1 MEKKSSIFQLNACLQ
16 LQASPSITQP
26 EVWSLMK
33 YFPNSDTFKLSIM
46 NGIVLIGPISFSSVS
61 TLSDLIP
68 GLVSVKSYGG
78 TIDHHCRKLLLLTIL
93 LLLAI

>member
-1 MEKKSSIFQLNACLQ
+1 M
-16 LQASPSITQP
+16 
-26 EVWSLMK
+26 
-33 YFPNSDTFKLSIM
+33 
-46 NGIVLIGPISFSSVS
+46 VLIGPISLSSVS
-61 TLSDLIP
+61 TLSDLTP